1 VGSTLDTIVILGTV
15 LHFIVF
21 GVMLW
26 IRVHRWEDDGVT
38 GPSPAVT
45 PCARCGEPSTHRSY
59 DGLDP
64 NEQRDPHSGMA
75 WSPDIAHY
83 QPLCAAH

>member
-1 VGSTLDTIVILGTV
+1 VGSTLDMIVILGTV

-26 IRVHRWEDDGVT
+26 IRVHRWEEDGVT
-38 GPSPAVT
+38 GERPKIT
-45 PCARCGEPSTHRSY
+45 PCALCGEPSTHRSY

-64 NEQRDPHSGMA
+64 DEQHDPGSGMV
-75 WSPDIAHY
+75 WSPDLAHY
-83 QPLCAAH
+83 PPLCAVH